1 MYHLKLDCDKLKM
14 CALNPK
20 MNIKM
25 TYWRVITNAPT
36 KEYRIIKIN

>member
-1 MYHLKLDCDKLKM
+1 MHKFMYHLKLDCDKLKM

-25 TYWRVITNAPT
+25 TY
-36 KEYRIIKIN
+36 